1 MKILILKKE
10 RIITTSLPNNIYG
23 DFQIV
28 DSDENGNQVDLITI
42 KEQNGKWLLTNT
54 PDTAIIVNNTPVGSI
69 YLTDYF
75 SCEILYRKS
84 DYKYILYCLPTYDV
98 TTLYNVVDAN
108 ITIGNSNADITY
120 TNAFLNSYSLKIY
133 YDNAWYIEVLTDT
146 YLVYKNNKSIKK
158 ERLFN
163 GDVIFI
169 LGLRIVVLG
178 NYMIINN
185 PYNTVRI
192 NSNKLKAIRL
202 GATSSKS
209 EIEEELEIYDE
220 EDYFFRTPRF
230 KRSIVTEKFKID
242 SPPENQDPE
251 GMPFFL
257 TLASSMTMA
266 ATSSM
271 SLYTAVSRLNEG
283 ASFKEILPT
292 LIITL
297 ITLIASFVV
306 PLISRIWQKKS
317 NKKKEALRQQKY
329 TNYVE
334 ERKKEIDDKMEEQK
348 FILVENNLSNK
359 QCFDIIMNR
368 ENNLWERKIEHD
380 DFLNLRIGVGN
391 IKASVEIDYEKERF
405 TLVDDNLKK
414 LLQDVAGSDKKLD
427 DVPVSISLTE
437 KNIVAITAELKLGY
451 QFLETLILQMMAFH
465 SYEELKIVILTSEEN
480 ESYFEYLKL
489 TPFVWNDYR
498 TFRFFG
504 VNKEEINQ
512 ISVYL
517 IDEFNKRCFKDNEH
531 SYSNDEANYKNQLP
545 YYVIITDDY
554 KSIRNTEI
562 FKKILETEINVG
574 FTLIT
579 MDRTLRRL
587 PDDAKAF
594 INITNDISLMLEPD
608 LTKGNK
614 QEFRADFNTLNMNL
628 LTSKVANVPIEF
640 QNGRFNLPTTYTFLE
655 MYNVG
660 RVEQLNILAR
670 WKESN
675 PINSLAAP
683 VGICDNGELL
693 YLDVHEKVHGPHGLI
708 AGMTGSGKSEFII
721 TYILSMAVNY
731 RPEEVSFVLIDYKG
745 GGLAGAFQNK
755 DTGMKL
761 PHVAGII
768 TNLDKT
774 EITRALSS
782 LNSELRRRQKIFNE
796 AREKLNES
804 TIDIYKYQKLYR
816 NKQVDEPM
824 SHLIIISD
832 EFAELKMQQPEFMDE
847 LMSIARIGRSLGVH
861 LILATQKP
869 SGIVN
874 DQIWSN
880 SRFKVCLKVQ
890 DKSDSMDMLKR
901 PDAASITNIGAFF
914 LQVGFNEYFYYGQ
927 SAWSGASYYPSDFRI
942 KKIDTAI
949 DFINNYG
956 AVYKTVDMQKKN
968 VIKPSGEEITNVIR
982 YLDSIADKENIMI
995 NQLWLNRIPD
1005 FIKVDALK
1013 NKYNYQKDN
1022 VYIKPIIGELDDPVN
1037 QQQHLLLLPIS
1048 EEGNTI
1054 VYGIPG
1060 SGKELLLTTIIYS
1073 SVTMYS
1079 PEEINFYILDF
1090 ASETMLTLRDLP
1102 QVGDVILA
1110 SDKEKLENLFKLIN
1124 TYLAERRQLFLNYGG
1139 SINEYKRATGKKV
1152 PAIVVM
1158 ISGFDS
1164 FTEMYSEYVEL
1175 LTKYTRE
1182 CPRFGI
1188 YFIIT
1193 ASGTSSVRYKLSQ
1206 NFKQILALELN
1217 DRSDYY
1223 SIIGKTSILPS
1234 KSVGRGLIKIND
1246 GIYEFQTAYPT
1257 KKEDS
1262 SAFFKDLAVKLNAEY
1277 KTKALKIP
1285 VLPDKVTMSLFKD
1298 ISLESMPIGVYK
1310 DNLENC
1316 YYNFKKQFFNKIT
1329 GSDINNT
1336 LSFTKELL
1344 VELNNVSNLK
1354 TYLFSD
1360 NEIFTENYNNIT
1372 KYTSSF
1378 DDVLNSLNNNINTI
1392 YEEANNNGFSKEI
1405 ISKYQPMLLVIYDFN
1420 RFKQK
1425 VTINLGE
1432 VLSNLYK
1439 KSLKL
1444 PIVNIIVISE
1454 VDAFKKV
1461 EFESWFKEI
1470 NDPESAIWIGEGISN
1485 QFTIKLAR
1493 SSDRALQ
1500 APIKNDFGYIVVSG
1514 KHAFIKVLQFDP
1526 SELPEKVESPSNEE
1540 IKVEASSNEL
1550 EKIETASNDEE
1561 EVI

>member
-10 RIITTSLPNNIYG
+10 RIITTSLPNNVYG

-28 DSDENGNQVDLITI
+28 DIDENGNQVDLITI

-54 PDTAIIVNNTPVGSI
+54 NDTAIIVNNAPVGSI

-84 DYKYILYCLPTYDV
+84 DYKYILYCLPTFDK

-108 ITIGNSNADITY
+108 ITIGNSNSDIVY
-120 TNAFLNSYSLKIY
+120 YNDFLKSFNVKIY

-146 YLVYKNNKSIKK
+146 YLVYLNNKSVQK

-185 PYNTVRI
+185 PYNMVKI
-192 NSNKLKAIRL
+192 NANKLKIINL
-202 GATSSKS
+202 GVASSKN
-209 EIEEELEIYDE
+209 EIDEELDIYDE

-230 KRSIVTEKFKID
+230 KRSIVLEKFHID

-283 ASFKEILPT
+283 ATFKEILPT

-306 PLISRIWQKKS
+306 PVISRIWQKRS
-317 NKKKEALRQQKY
+317 NKKKEKLRQEKY

-348 FILVENNLSNK
+348 FILVENNLTNK
-359 QCFDIIMNR
+359 QCFDIIMNK
-368 ENNLWERKIEHD
+368 ENNLWERKIDHD
-380 DFLNLRIGVGN
+380 DFLNLRIGIGN
-391 IKASVEIDYEKERF
+391 IKAEVEVDYEKERF
-405 TLVDDNLKK
+405 TLVDDNLKQ
-414 LLQDVAGSDKKLD
+414 LLQSIAGSEKELA

-437 KNIVAITAELKLGY
+437 KNVIAITSELKLGY
-451 QFLETLILQMMAFH
+451 QFLETLVLQMMAFH
-465 SYEELKIVILTSEEN
+465 SYEELKIVILTTEEN
-480 ESYFEYLKL
+480 QNYFEYLKL
-489 TPFVWNDYR
+489 TPFVWNNQKS
-498 TFRFFG
+498 FRFFG
-504 VNKEEINQ
+504 INKEEINQ
-512 ISVYL
+512 ISLYL
-517 IDEFNKRCFKDNEH
+517 TDEFNNRKFKDKEH
-531 SYSNDEANYKNQLP
+531 SYSNDNVSYKDNLP

-554 KSIRNTEI
+554 KTIRNIEI
-562 FKKILETEINVG
+562 FNSILDSDNNFG

-579 MDRTLRRL
+579 IDRTLRRL

-594 INITNDISLMLEPD
+594 INLTSEISLMLEPD
-608 LTKGNK
+608 LTKGVK
-614 QEFRADFNTLNMNL
+614 QEFKADFNTLNMNL
-628 LTSKVANVPIEF
+628 LTNKVANVPIEF
-640 QNGRFNLPTTYTFLE
+640 QDGLFNLPTTYTFLE

-670 WKESN
+670 WKDSN

-683 VGICDNGELL
+683 VGISETGDML

-745 GGLAGAFQNK
+745 GGLAGAFENK
-755 DTGMKL
+755 DTGIKL
-761 PHVAGII
+761 PHIAGII

-774 EITRALSS
+774 EINRALSS
-782 LNSELRRRQKIFNE
+782 LNSELRRRQKVFNE
-796 AREKLNES
+796 ARDKLNES

-816 NKQVDEPM
+816 NGQVDEPM
-824 SHLIIISD
+824 SHLIIVSD

-901 PDAASITNIGAFF
+901 PDAANITNIGAFF

-927 SAWSGASYYPSDFRI
+927 SAWSGAAYYPSDFRI
-942 KKIDTAI
+942 KKVDTAI

-956 AVYKTVDMQKKN
+956 AIYKTVDFSKKN
-968 VIKPSGEEITNVIR
+968 ALKSQGEEITNIIR
-982 YLDSIADKENIMI
+982 YLDDIANKENIMI

-1013 NKYNYQKDN
+1013 NKYNYQKN
-1022 VYIKPIIGELDDPVN
+1022 LFISPIIGELDDPVN
-1037 QQQHLLLLPIS
+1037 QQQHLLTLPIN
-1048 EEGNTI
+1048 EQGNTI
-1054 VYGIPG
+1054 IYGIPG
-1060 SGKELLLTTIIYS
+1060 SGKELVLTTIVYS
-1073 SVTMYS
+1073 SATLYS
-1079 PEEINFYILDF
+1079 PEEVNFYILDF
-1090 ASETMLTLRDLP
+1090 SSETMSILRELP

-1110 SDKEKLENLFKLIN
+1110 SDKDKLENLFKLIN
-1124 TYLAERRQLFLNYGG
+1124 TYLAERRQLFLNYNG
-1139 SINEYKRATGKKV
+1139 SIIEYKKATGKNI
-1152 PAIVVM
+1152 PSIIVM
-1158 ISGFDS
+1158 INGFDS
-1164 FTEMYSEYVEL
+1164 FNEMYSDYVEL

-1193 ASGTSSVRYKLSQ
+1193 ATGTTSVRYKLSQ
-1206 NFKQILALELN
+1206 NFKNIIALELN
-1217 DRSDYY
+1217 DKSDYY
-1223 SIIGKTSILPS
+1223 SVIGKTTILPS
-1234 KSVGRGLIKIND
+1234 KAVGRGLVKIND
-1246 GIYEFQTAYPT
+1246 SIYEFQTAYPT
-1257 KKEDS
+1257 RKEDS
-1262 SAFFKDLAVKLNAEY
+1262 SKFFKELAVKLKEQY
-1277 KTKALKIP
+1277 PKKALKIP
-1285 VLPDKVTMSLFKD
+1285 VLPDKVTMNSFQETF
-1298 ISLESMPIGVYK
+1298 SLEKMPIGIYK
-1310 DNLENC
+1310 DNLENS
-1316 YYNFKKQFFNKIT
+1316 YFDFKKQFFNKIT
-1329 GSDINNT
+1329 ANELENT
-1336 LSFTKELL
+1336 TSFVKELL
-1344 VELNNVSNLK
+1344 IGFNQITTFK
-1354 TYLFSD
+1354 TYLLDSNNTF
-1360 NEIFTENYNNIT
+1360 NENYFNIT
-1372 KYTSSF
+1372 KYNTNFDEVLTSIT
-1378 DDVLNSLNNNINTI
+1378 NNINTI
-1392 YEEANNNGFSKEI
+1392 YEEASNNNFSLDI
-1405 ISKYQPMLLVIYDFN
+1405 VNKYQPMLFVIYDFTS
-1420 RFKQK
+1420 FKK
-1425 VTINLGE
+1425 KLNSDLGSI
-1432 VLSNLYK
+1432 LSDLYK
-1439 KSLKL
+1439 KSMKL
-1444 PIVNIIVISE
+1444 PIINFIVIDA

-1461 EFESWFKEI
+1461 EFESWFKEV
-1470 NDPESAIWIGEGISN
+1470 NDPETAIWIGEGISN
-1485 QFTIKLAR
+1485 QFSIKLAR

-1500 APIKNDFGYIVVSG
+1500 APIKNDFGYIVLSG
-1514 KHAFIKVLQFDP
+1514 KHALIKVLQFDP
-1526 SELPEKVESPSNEE
+1526 TELPKENPNNEIE
-1540 IKVEASSNEL
+1540 EL
-1550 EKIETASNDEE
+1550 I
-1561 EVI
+1561 

>member
-28 DSDENGNQVDLITI
+28 DSDENGNQIDLITI
-42 KEQNGKWLLTNT
+42 KEQEGKWLLTNT
-54 PDTAIIVNNTPVGSI
+54 PDTAIIINNTPVGSI

-108 ITIGNSNADITY
+108 ITIGNNNSDITY
-120 TNAFLNSYSLKIY
+120 ANDYLRTYSAKIY
-133 YDNAWYIEVLTDT
+133 YDNAWYIEVLSDT
-146 YLVYKNNKSIKK
+146 YFVYRNNKSIKK

-169 LGLRIVVLG
+169 MGLRIVVLG

-185 PYNTVRI
+185 PFNTVGI
-192 NSNKLKAIRL
+192 NTNKLRAIKL
-202 GATSSKS
+202 GVASSKS
-209 EIEEELEIYDE
+209 EIDEELEIYDE

-230 KRSIVTEKFKID
+230 KRSVVLEKFKID

-271 SLYTAVSRLNEG
+271 SLYTAISRLNEG
-283 ASFKEILPT
+283 ATFKDILPT
-292 LIITL
+292 LIVTL

-306 PLISRIWQKKS
+306 PLISRIWQKRS
-317 NKKKEALRQQKY
+317 NKKKEKLRQDKY
-329 TNYVE
+329 SNYVM

-348 FILVENNLSNK
+348 FILVENNLTNK

-368 ENNLWERKIEHD
+368 ENNLWERKIDHD
-380 DFLNLRIGVGN
+380 DFLNLRIGTGN
-391 IKASVEIDYEKERF
+391 IKAPIEIDYERERF

-414 LLQDVAGSDKKLD
+414 LLQDMAGSEKELD

-437 KNIVAITAELKLGY
+437 KNIVAITSELKIGY
-451 QFLETLILQMMAFH
+451 QFLETLILQMMTFH
-465 SYEELKIVILTSEEN
+465 SYEELKIVILTSSEN
-480 ESYFEYLKL
+480 ETYFEYLKL
-489 TPFVWNDYR
+489 TPFVWNDYK

-504 VNKEEINQ
+504 TNKEEINQ
-512 ISVYL
+512 ISLYL
-517 IDEFNKRCFKDNEH
+517 TDEFNKRMQSNKDN
-531 SYSNDEANYKNQLP
+531 NDKSYKNSLP

-554 KSIRNTEI
+554 KTIRNIEI
-562 FKKILETEINVG
+562 FKKILDSDKNLG
-574 FTLIT
+574 FSLVAI
-579 MDRTLRRL
+579 DRSLRRV
-587 PDDAKAF
+587 PDDSKAF
-594 INITNDISLMLEPD
+594 INLTSDISLMLEPD
-608 LTKGNK
+608 LTNGVK
-614 QEFRADFNTLNMNL
+614 QEFKADFNTLNMNL
-628 LTSKVANVPIEF
+628 LTTKVCNVPIEF

-683 VGICDNGELL
+683 VGISETGDML

-721 TYILSMAVNY
+721 TYILSMAINY

-745 GGLAGAFQNK
+745 GGLAGAFENK

-774 EITRALSS
+774 EINRALSS
-782 LNSELRRRQKIFNE
+782 LNSELRRRQKVFNA
-796 AREKLNES
+796 ARDKLNES

-927 SAWSGASYYPSDFRI
+927 SAWSGASYFPSDFRI
-942 KKIDTAI
+942 KKVDTAI

-956 AVYKTVDMQKKN
+956 AVYKTIDMQKQNK
-968 VIKPSGEEITNVIR
+968 VKPQGEEITNIIR
-982 YLDSIADKENIMI
+982 YLDSIANKENIMI

-1013 NKYNYQKDN
+1013 TKYNYQKDLT
-1022 VYIKPIIGELDDPVN
+1022 ISPIIGEMDDPVN
-1037 QQQHLLLLPIS
+1037 QQQHLLTLRLT
-1048 EEGNTI
+1048 EFGNTI
-1054 VYGIPG
+1054 IYGIPG

-1073 SVTMYS
+1073 SVIMYT
-1079 PEEINFYILDF
+1079 PEEVNFYILDF
-1090 ASETMLTLRDLP
+1090 ASETMLNLKDLP
-1102 QVGDVILA
+1102 QVGDVVLA
-1110 SDKEKLENLFKLIN
+1110 NDKEKIENLFKLLN
-1124 TYLAERRQLFLNYGG
+1124 TYLSDRRQLFLNYSG
-1139 SINEYKRATGKKV
+1139 SIMEYKKATGKSI
-1152 PAIVVM
+1152 PSIVVM
-1158 ISGFDS
+1158 INGFDS
-1164 FTEMYSEYVEL
+1164 FNETYSDYVEL

-1193 ASGTSSVRYKLSQ
+1193 ATGSSSVRYKLSQ
-1206 NFKQILALELN
+1206 NFKNVLALELN

-1223 SIIGKTSILPS
+1223 SIIGKTQVMPS
-1234 KSVGRGLIKIND
+1234 KAVGRGLVKVKD
-1246 GIYEFQTAYPT
+1246 AIYEFQTAYPT
-1257 KKEDS
+1257 KKEES
-1262 SAFFKDLAVKLNAEY
+1262 SKFFKEVAIKLNEKY
-1277 KTKALKIP
+1277 KNKALKIP
-1285 VLPDKVTMSLFKD
+1285 VLPDKVYSSCFNKFSLDK
-1298 ISLESMPIGVYK
+1298 LPIGIYK
-1310 DNLENC
+1310 DNLEDC
-1316 YYNFKKQFFNKIT
+1316 TFDFKTNFFNKIT
-1329 GSDINNT
+1329 ASDINNT

-1344 VELNNVSNLK
+1344 FELSKLTNTK
-1354 TYLFSD
+1354 TYLFD
-1360 NEIFTENYNNIT
+1360 NNIIKENYKNIT
-1372 KYTSSF
+1372 KYSTSYDEIFNGLIDNLTKAIENNNTNLQNMVFVIYNFTNFKNKLS
-1378 DDVLNSLNNNINTI
+1378 DIGKTLKSLNDLNT
-1392 YEEANNNGFSKEI
+1392 
-1405 ISKYQPMLLVIYDFN
+1405 
-1420 RFKQK
+1420 
-1425 VTINLGE
+1425 
-1432 VLSNLYK
+1432 
-1439 KSLKL
+1439 KL
-1444 PIVNIIVISE
+1444 PIMSFIVIDS

-1461 EFESWFKEI
+1461 EFEAWFKEV
-1470 NDPESAIWIGEGISN
+1470 NDPETAIWIGEGISN
-1485 QFTIKLAR
+1485 QFTIKLTR
-1493 SSDRALQ
+1493 SSDRQLQ
-1500 APIKNDFGYIVVSG
+1500 TPIKNNFGYIVVSG
-1514 KHAFIKVLQFDP
+1514 KHALIKVL
-1526 SELPEKVESPSNEE
+1526 ELDISDTSRIIVNNTNDVE
-1540 IKVEASSNEL
+1540 EL
-1550 EKIETASNDEE
+1550 I
-1561 EVI
+1561 